1 MNENQKTSSKIKK
14 NKFVKSNKK
23 QGKQEK
29 KQENIK
35 ENISKAR
42 INLIKLILN
51 DNKSQS
57 SPSCGMLINS
67 KPNEKKQKYIMKF
80 EEKVFSEASNTFSND
95 KNENHHLALTTRIE
109 TNSKKSKCL
118 SIKSFKNLN
127 IKESNI
133 DSDDDVGF
141 ESNEDRVNLN
151 DGNNGNDLHSI
162 YNNTKN
168 KKNHEFKDNKLK
180 FQTPIEEKLISKKKI
195 FTNEQTQNNYQ
206 YLQIISSQLSRF
218 KKKDNEKF
226 LNFNVLSKI
235 DKECKEKKNEEDY
248 RRNNQNIKTAIAI
261 PYIPDM
267 NNDDLVIINMNMNRK
282 KYNSTRILGLH
293 SLSSKSSKLRINNI
307 KECENIKSYINNISS
322 ACMKNDLI
330 QERNKENSESEKSN
344 SDHSFSVDNNN
355 NNNLSKE
362 IHIQDEKHSIFKT
375 SAVKYRSS
383 KKVSIIIPPT
393 YNKKSS
399 LSTKDSIVNMS
410 YSNGIL
416 K

>member
-29 KQENIK
+29 KQEDIK
-35 ENISKAR
+35 ENISNAR

-57 SPSCGMLINS
+57 SPSSSMLINS
-67 KPNEKKQKYIMKF
+67 IKANEKKQKYIMKF

-95 KNENHHLALTTRIE
+95 KNDNHHLALTTRIE

-127 IKESNI
+127 FKESNI
-133 DSDDDVGF
+133 DSDDDVDF
-141 ESNEDRVNLN
+141 ESNEERVNLN
-151 DGNNGNDLHSI
+151 DENNINDLYSI
-162 YNNTKN
+162 YNTKN

-206 YLQIISSQLSRF
+206 YLQMISSQLSRF
-218 KKKDNEKF
+218 KKKDN
-226 LNFNVLSKI
+226 NVLSKI

-261 PYIPDM
+261 PYIQDI
-267 NNDDLVIINMNMNRK
+267 NNDDLVIINMNINKK

-293 SLSSKSSKLRINNI
+293 SLSSKSSKLRVNNI

-322 ACMKNDLI
+322 ACMKNDFI
-330 QERNKENSESEKSN
+330 QERNKENSENEKSN
-344 SDHSFSVDNNN
+344 SDHSFSVDNS
-355 NNNLSKE
+355 NNLSKE
-362 IHIQDEKHSIFKT
+362 NHIQEEKHSIFKT